1 MGFKHMDTMSINKD
15 WYFDKVYACWLGKN
29 IGGTMGGPYEGS
41 KEMLDIKG
49 FKTKAGEPLPNDDLD
64 LQLLWLFIIE
74 RQGINTVNQ
83 NTLGEYWVDWITPH
97 WNEYGIARENLKAGI
112 MPPLSGEIEN
122 QRWQRSNGA
131 WIRSEIWAVLFPFCP
146 DVAMKFAAMD
156 AMVDHGISE
165 GTYAEI
171 FTVAIQSGAICNSD
185 MMSVIKNALTKI
197 PSDSLVAKA
206 VQLVIDEYNKGT
218 DYRVVRNM
226 LVELSKDIGFFQA
239 PANIG
244 YVIIGL
250 LYGEGDF
257 KKSMIYAINCGD
269 DTDCTAATVGA
280 TLGLLGGTK
289 IIPKDWQEYIG
300 DKIITISVNG
310 QEVYNLP
317 HTCTELTER
326 VLEQVPKMLEF
337 CDIIV
342 DLGDKETVP
351 NEAVLEKYN
360 RMTAKEVLYLSKYSY
375 EILNYHHLRAIVE
388 FEKDPVIT
396 PNETHKFK
404 IHIKNNSQDT
414 KRLNFRLIL
423 PEGWTSPNYKKSLMI
438 EMLMNQIN
446 VDYTT
451 YADFEVTAGEMV
463 QAINNVYVEISGA
476 TFAQP
481 IIIPVVFLG

>member
-29 IGGTMGGPYEGS
+29 IGGTMGGPYEAS
-41 KEMLDIKG
+41 KEMLDISG
-49 FKTKAGEPLPNDDLD
+49 FKTKPGEPLPNDDLD

-83 NTLGEYWVDWITPH
+83 NILGEYWVDWIAPH

-146 DVAMKFAAMD
+146 DVAMKFASMD

-171 FTVAIQSGAICNSD
+171 FTVAIQSGAIFNSD
-185 MMSVIKNALTKI
+185 IMAVIKNALTKI
-197 PSDSLVAKA
+197 PSDSLVAKS

-239 PANIG
+239 PANVG

-280 TLGLLGGTK
+280 TLGLFGGTK
-289 IIPKDWQEYIG
+289 IIPDDWKEYIG

-337 CDIIV
+337 CDVIV
-342 DLGDKETVP
+342 DLGENETVP
-351 NEAVLEKYN
+351 NDEVIKKYN
-360 RMTAKEVLYLSKYSY
+360 RMTAKEVLYLPKYSY

-388 FEKDPVIT
+388 FEKAPVIN
-396 PNETHKFK
+396 PNETHNFK
-404 IHIKNNSQDT
+404 IHIKNNCQDT

-423 PEGWTSPNYKKSLMI
+423 PEGWTAPNYKKSLMI
-438 EMLMNQIN
+438 EMLMNQDN

-451 YADFEVTAGEMV
+451 YADFEVSSGEIV
-463 QAINNVYVEISGA
+463 QSINNVYVEISGA

-481 IIIPVVFLG
+481 IVIPVVFLG